1 MLALGLALPLA
12 QMRDASPGGAG
23 EVLLLA
29 DGTGGLLLA
38 GGSGFLLLSH

>member
-1 MLALGLALPLA
+1 MIALGLALTLS
-12 QMRDASPGGAG
+12 QTRESTPGGED

-38 GGSGFLLLSH
+38 EGSGFLTLSS